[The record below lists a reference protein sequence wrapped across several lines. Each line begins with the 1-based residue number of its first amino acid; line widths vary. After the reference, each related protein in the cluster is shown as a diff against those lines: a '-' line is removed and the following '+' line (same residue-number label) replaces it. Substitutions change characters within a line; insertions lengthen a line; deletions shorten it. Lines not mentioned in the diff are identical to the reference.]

1 MNPAIDY
8 RMYFTSGD
16 TGGRENFDRINGII
30 LESGD
35 GRRFA
40 AVWDEKQPDIGA
52 MRIWDP
58 DEGTREEEPA
68 EEPAEEMAEEETA
81 EEEAAE
87 EKTLE
92 GNGRKTGSGGDRR
105 DPDIQGRISLSEDPE
120 K

>member
-1 MNPAIDY
+1 MLEYGRGDAENVNPAINY

-58 DEGTREEEPA
+58 DEGTREE
-68 EEPAEEMAEEETA
+68 
-81 EEEAAE
+81 
-87 EKTLE
+87 
-92 GNGRKTGSGGDRR
+92 NRRKNRQKKWRR
-105 DPDIQGRISLSEDPE
+105 KRQQR
-120 K
+120 KRRQRKRH